1 MPNPN
6 VYWEICVKDLKA
18 GIRFYTSLFDW
29 EIREEPE
36 LNLMNYG
43 MVSTGEEW
51 DGGIFQAQGEMK
63 PYVAVYFKVDDI
75 DAVIDK
81 AEKLGAFV
89 IARKTLISEQY
100 GYYGLFTD
108 PDGNLVG
115 LWSKK

>member
-1 MPNPN
+1 MPNP
-6 VYWEICVKDLKA
+6 VAHWEICVKDIKA
-18 GIRFYTSLFDW
+18 GIGFYKSLFDW

-36 LNLMNYG
+36 MNYA
-43 MVSTGEEW
+43 MVNTGEEP

-63 PYVAVYFKVDDI
+63 PYVTIYYKVEDI

-89 IARKTLISEQY
+89 IARRTLISEQY
-100 GYYGLFTD
+100 GYYGLFAD